1 AEAGLA
7 GLEGDLI
14 ALAQKTRNRAILTGL
29 FSFFGS
35 RVQGGLEERAL
46 LALEEWDREDTAT
59 VLAAIDYL
67 GKLKAG
73 SAAPVL
79 RALIDAGEA
88 RFTNAAIR
96 ALGRIG
102 GALAGEAAADIAVY
116 LINYYETRYPGDETR
131 REILLALG
139 DVRDPGAVLFL
150 AEIAS
155 DSGVG
160 LGIGTAALEALAGIG
175 DERGLEAVLAALSST
190 NPNLRSAAVAA
201 LGPFNGPAVDD
212 AILEAFRDAY
222 YRTRIA
228 AAQAAGQRKLSAA
241 VPYLGYRAEHDE
253 VAAVREEAVRAL
265 GAIATGEARAI
276 LERILL
282 DRKNTERIRILA
294 ADMLVLD
301 GGAPYAGKLIA
312 ELEWAKT
319 SNLTNLYN
327 GLLKAASTL
336 VSPEM
341 EALAGRLLAGGNV
354 VEKSYALD
362 MVANNRFM
370 SLIEAVRTLTDPKN
384 GSLAPKA
391 QATLE
396 KLGVS

>member
-1 AEAGLA
+1 LA